1 MKPIHASD
9 ESSLT
14 EIEIMPDGRIFL
26 FGASRKVL
34 EVVDTIQSGRD
45 PSVSMRLEQFEQVR
59 LAHQSLGP
67 LSNHRK

>member
-45 PSVSMRLEQFEQVR
+45 PSVSMRLEQFE
-59 LAHQSLGP
+59 
-67 LSNHRK
+67 

>member
-1 MKPIHASD
+1 MKPIHAND

-34 EVVDTIQSGRD
+34 EIVDTIQSGRD
-45 PSVSMRLEQFEQVR
+45 SSVSLRLEQFESLR
-59 LAHQSLGP
+59 LEQFE
-67 LSNHRK
+67 